1 MPVARRESSMRAM
14 SRRAVRTGLAAALL
28 SAAVA
33 ASAEAAV
40 VPVELTA
47 RHATVQVAPGVRM
60 EAWTFNGSVPG
71 PTIRVREGDVVQV
84 TLRNAES
91 PRGHHGR
98 PMWHSVDFHAAQ
110 LAPNVGFA
118 GVAPGRQKTFS
129 FVASRPGVFMY
140 HCGTAPMI
148 EHIGMGMYGAIIVEP
163 AAGRPP
169 AHEVTLVQSELYGR
183 VHHGRLHG
191 SAAAMRGQ
199 RPRYVVFDGRAM
211 RYMSEPI
218 PVPVGEPVRVHL
230 VDAGPSRSSAFHV
243 VGTIFDVV
251 QPDGNPENVLRG
263 VSTHLVGA
271 GGGAVFELTFPE
283 PGVYPFVTHA
293 MRDAG
298 AGAMGRFQAG

>member
-1 MPVARRESSMRAM
+1 M
-14 SRRAVRTGLAAALL
+14 SLRTGLVAALL
-28 SAAVA
+28 SAAA
-33 ASAEAAV
+33 AVGAAAPAPAAV

-60 EAWTFNGSVPG
+60 EAWTFNGTMPG

-84 TLRNAES
+84 TLRNAEP

-110 LAPNVGFA
+110 LAPNIGFA
-118 GVAPGRQKTFS
+118 GVAPGQEKTFS

-183 VHHGRLHG
+183 VHDRRLHG
-191 SAAAMRGQ
+191 SAAAMRAR
-199 RPRYVVFDGRAM
+199 RPKYVVFNGRAM

-218 PVPVGEPVRVHL
+218 PVPVGEPVRIYL
-230 VDAGPSRSSAFHV
+230 VDAGPSLASAFHV

-251 QPDGNPENVLRG
+251 QPDGNPANVLTG

-293 MRDAG
+293 MRDAA

>member
-1 MPVARRESSMRAM
+1 VILTLVALTVSTEAAIAMVVIHLIHQQVGNDVVHPVVSRRAVELTALTTIPSVLNGSGWWRCARRRRRRASSRPLRDRRAAARSTTHPAPVGAPDAARAAREQHAPM
-14 SRRAVRTGLAAALL
+14 SRRPVRTGLAAALL
-28 SAAVA
+28 SAALG

-84 TLRNAES
+84 TLRNAEP
-91 PRGHHGR
+91 PRGPHGR
-98 PMWHSVDFHAAQ
+98 PLWHSVDFHAAQ

-118 GVAPGRQKTFS
+118 GVAPGQQRTFS

-148 EHIGMGMYGAIIVEP
+148 EHIGMGMYGAITVEP

-183 VHHGRLHG
+183 VHRGRLHG
-191 SAAAMRGQ
+191 SAAAMRER
-199 RPRYVVFDGRAM
+199 RPPGT
-211 RYMSEPI
+211 
-218 PVPVGEPVRVHL
+218 
-230 VDAGPSRSSAFHV
+230 SS
-243 VGTIFDVV
+243 
-251 QPDGNPENVLRG
+251 
-263 VSTHLVGA
+263 STA
-271 GGGAVFELTFPE
+271 ARCAT
-283 PGVYPFVTHA
+283 
-293 MRDAG
+293 
-298 AGAMGRFQAG
+298 